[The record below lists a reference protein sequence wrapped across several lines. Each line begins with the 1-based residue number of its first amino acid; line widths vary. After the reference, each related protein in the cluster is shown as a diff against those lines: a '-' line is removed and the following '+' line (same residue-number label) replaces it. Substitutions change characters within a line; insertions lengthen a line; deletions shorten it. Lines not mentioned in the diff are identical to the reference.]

1 MQLLAGVFQIKEK
14 LAMFIRNSLVF
25 IVSLIS
31 FSVAAKEISPNLGK
45 VASIQLI
52 QQWNRDVFP
61 DGEGLPIGRGTAII
75 GKAIYQQHCI
85 ACHGVEGMGSS
96 AEELAGAEHAL
107 TDTPPDKTIGNYWPY
122 ASTLFD
128 FINRAMHINNPGSL
142 SADEVYAVTA
152 YLLYLNGIIEKT
164 SVINQKT
171 LVAIKM
177 PNAKGMVNIYKKE
190 AQ

>member
-1 MQLLAGVFQIKEK
+1 
-14 LAMFIRNSLVF
+14 MFIRNSLVF
-25 IVSLIS
+25 ILSLIS

-85 ACHGVEGMGSS
+85 ACHGFEGMGNS
-96 AEELAGAEHAL
+96 AEELARADHTL

-128 FINRAMHINNPGSL
+128 FISRAMPINNPGSL

-152 YLLYLNGIIEKT
+152 YLLYLNGIIEQT
-164 SVINQKT
+164 SIINQKT

-177 PNAKGMVNIYKKE
+177 PNAKGMVNIYNKE
-190 AQ
+190 AR